1 MSLTAITLQNFK
13 GIRDPIRIEMKPIT
27 LLFGPNSA
35 GKSTIVQAIHYA
47 REILERNNLNADRT
61 LYGGEVINL
70 GGFKNLVYR
79 YNLNLPIMMQFDLD
93 LSNVDLPEYSD
104 QYLEIN
110 LSEAI
115 ETAWIKLTIKWHE
128 LSQQAILTAY
138 EVGINGVEI
147 AKIITSEEGQNHS
160 LQGKLN
166 HPLILS
172 FFSYDIEKY
181 VEEHNQIIDGWVKV
195 AALNFAALPKWGKS
209 FEIIETELSSI
220 FGEEG
225 QIYSEYLLSQ
235 VTIGPGERLRDMLR
249 QFRYLGPIRK
259 IPPRNFDPTL
269 SPDEASWANGM
280 AAWNTLYRKDQ
291 TFLEEVSQW
300 MAEDNR
306 INTGYHLRINQFVEL
321 DISLKDGILLSGCD
335 QIDNYTYSELQKLPI
350 HRRLVLVEKN
360 NGLEVLPQDVGVGIS
375 QLLPVVVAALDTN
388 STEMF
393 EYIVAIEQPELHI
406 HPAIQVALG
415 DIFISQINKTDMIF
429 LLETHSENLLLR
441 LLRRIRETNDN
452 ELPTEELKLQPE
464 QISVIYV
471 EQQNDGVKLSPLRV
485 DETGEFIDIWPQG
498 FFEERAEELF

>member
-13 GIRDPIRIEMKPIT
+13 GIRDPVRIELKPIT

-35 GKSTIVQAIHYA
+35 GKSTIIQAIHYT

-70 GGFKNLVYR
+70 GGFKNLVYQ
-79 YNLNLPIMMQFDLD
+79 YNLNLPIVMQFDFD

-110 LSEAI
+110 LSETI
-115 ETAWIKLTIKWHE
+115 ETAWIKLTLKWHE
-128 LSQQAILTAY
+128 PSQQVVLTAY
-138 EVGINGVEI
+138 EVGINGIDI

-166 HPLILS
+166 HPLVLS

-181 VEEHNQIIDGWVKV
+181 IEEHNQIIDGWVKV
-195 AALNFAALPKWGKS
+195 AALNFGALPKWGKS
-209 FEIIETELSSI
+209 FEIIETELASI

-225 QIYSEYLLSQ
+225 RIYSEYLLSQ
-235 VTIGPGERLRDMLR
+235 VTVGPGEMLRNMLR
-249 QFRYLGPIRK
+249 QFRYVGPIRK

-280 AAWNTLYRKDQ
+280 AAWNTLYRKDH

-306 INTGYHLRINQFVEL
+306 LNTGYRLQMNRYVE
-321 DISLKDGILLSGCD
+321 IF
-335 QIDNYTYSELQKLPI
+335 DNYTLDVYAFELVQGLPF
-350 HRRLVLVEKN
+350 HHRLVLVEKN
-360 NGLEVLPQDVGVGIS
+360 KGLEVLPQDIGVGIS
-375 QLLPVVVAALDTN
+375 QLLPVVVAALDTT
-388 STEMF
+388 STEIF

-429 LLETHSENLLLR
+429 MLETHSENLLLR

-471 EQQNDGVKLSPLRV
+471 EQQDEGMKLSPLRV
-485 DETGEFIDIWPQG
+485 DETGEFIDFWPKG